1 MLRENVIVELKNY
14 CIGCLLVHVANLLFH
29 KNTNKNG
36 QSKKKKKKK
45 KKKNKEKKK
54 KKTEKNEE
62 H

>member
-14 CIGCLLVHVANLLFH
+14 CIACLLVHVANILFH

-36 QSKKKKKKK
+36 QSKKKEKQG
-45 KKKNKEKKK
+45 KKN
-54 KKTEKNEE
+54 EKNEE